1 MCWGSGG
8 GGVVVVVVQTDK
20 KSAIQRFGWTKE
32 ASALPSHDDILPD
45 ELELPSDINQEIGV

>member
-1 MCWGSGG
+1 
-8 GGVVVVVVQTDK
+8 VVVVVVQTDK